1 MGAPEVDMIR
11 RDFIAGLSTAALH
24 WPPSA
29 IPLHE
34 VAAGRGIMF
43 GSEITWP
50 EISSRPD
57 YAQLVAR
64 ECAIVT
70 PGLEAKWPAVEPAEG
85 VFRFGPL
92 DNIAGFARRNGLR
105 LHMHNLIWA
114 VGLPRWTTQA
124 LADGHGSAMMQA
136 HIEVE
141 AGRYR
146 GGVDSWDVINEL
158 LDPRWPSAPE
168 GICNTPWR
176 RALGADFV
184 PQALRETRAADP
196 GARLLIN
203 DDDLEYDA
211 PDRDRKRGLYVRL
224 IEGWMRQG
232 VPLGGFGLEAHIKPW
247 LPIAETQYR
256 RFLRDLAGF
265 GLKIYV
271 TEFDVCDRELPA
283 DVLARDTEVAEITKR
298 YLDMVLDEPAVC
310 TVITWGLYDGATWML
325 HDAAGRRADGL
336 APRPLP
342 YDAWLQPKP
351 MRAAMAAAFRS
362 ARQR

>member
-1 MGAPEVDMIR
+1 MVR
-11 RDFIAGLSTAALH
+11 RDFIGGLSSAAMH

-29 IPLHE
+29 APLHE
-34 VAAGRGIMF
+34 IAAARGIIF

-57 YAQLVAR
+57 YARLVAR
-64 ECAIVT
+64 ECAMIT

-92 DNIAGFARRNGLR
+92 DHLVTFAQRNGLR

-114 VGLPRWTTQA
+114 VGLPPWTIQA
-124 LADGHGSAMMQA
+124 LAEGRGSAMMRA
-136 HIEVE
+136 HIAAE

-146 GGVDSWDVINEL
+146 GKVESWDVINEL
-158 LDPRWPSAPE
+158 VDPRWPSAPE
-168 GICNTPWR
+168 GMCNTPWR
-176 RALGADFV
+176 RALGPAFV
-184 PQALRETRAADP
+184 PQALVETHAADP

-211 PDRDRKRGLYVRL
+211 PDRDRKRAVYVRL
-224 IEGWMRQG
+224 IEAWMKQG
-232 VPLGGFGLEAHIKPW
+232 VPLGGFGLQAHIKPW
-247 LPIAETQYR
+247 LPIAETAYR

-271 TEFDVCDRELPA
+271 TEFDVCDRDMPPGIA
-283 DVLARDTEVAEITKR
+283 ARDAAVAGFTKR
-298 YLDMVLDEPAVC
+298 YLDLVLDEPAVC
-310 TVITWGLYDGATWML
+310 TVMTWGLSDGATWML
-325 HDAAGRRADGL
+325 HDAAGRRPDGL

-342 YDAWLQPKP
+342 YDAWLRPKP
-351 MRAAMAAAFRS
+351 MRTAMAAAFRA